1 MSTLNFYSVNQKSMA
16 DDFVANKLSE
26 WGLEALTEVFRDEA
40 IDEEALEILDEETIN
55 NIVKKSGLKL
65 KLKVHLKEFQRIN
78 AWVEKNTTSATT
90 LTLASHSSGISVQ
103 ELAVTEDGQ
112 LIPVEEIEK
121 PQVSQLLNSAGKVYL
136 LILVPLH
143 LFECGAS

>member
-1 MSTLNFYSVNQKSMA
+1 MA

-26 WGLEALTEVFRDEA
+26 WGLEALMEVFRDEA

-65 KLKVHLKEFQRIN
+65 KLKVHLNEFQRIN

-90 LTLASHSSGISVQ
+90 LT
-103 ELAVTEDGQ
+103 
-112 LIPVEEIEK
+112 
-121 PQVSQLLNSAGKVYL
+121 
-136 LILVPLH
+136 
-143 LFECGAS
+143 

>member
-1 MSTLNFYSVNQKSMA
+1 LSTLNFYSVNQKSMA

-26 WGLEALTEVFRDEA
+26 WGLEALMEVFRDEA
-40 IDEEALEILDEETIN
+40 IDAEALKILDDETIN

>member
-1 MSTLNFYSVNQKSMA
+1 MA
-16 DDFVANKLSE
+16 DGFVTNKLSE

-65 KLKVHLKEFQRIN
+65 KLKVHLNEFQRIN

-90 LTLASHSSGISVQ
+90 LT
-103 ELAVTEDGQ
+103 
-112 LIPVEEIEK
+112 
-121 PQVSQLLNSAGKVYL
+121 
-136 LILVPLH
+136 
-143 LFECGAS
+143 

>member
-40 IDEEALEILDEETIN
+40 IDEEALKILDDETIN

>member
-1 MSTLNFYSVNQKSMA
+1 MA

-26 WGLEALTEVFRDEA
+26 WGLEALTEVFREEA
-40 IDEEALEILDEETIN
+40 IDEEALKILDDETIN

>member
-1 MSTLNFYSVNQKSMA
+1 LSTLNFYSVNQKSMA

-26 WGLEALTEVFRDEA
+26 WGLEALMEVFRDEA
-40 IDEEALEILDEETIN
+40 IDEEALKILDDETIN

-65 KLKVHLKEFQRIN
+65 KFKVHLKEFQRIN

>member
-1 MSTLNFYSVNQKSMA
+1 LSTLNFYTVNQKSMA

-26 WGLEALTEVFRDEA
+26 WGLEALTEVFREEA
-40 IDEEALEILDEETIN
+40 IDEEALKILDDETIN

>member
-1 MSTLNFYSVNQKSMA
+1 LSTLNFYSVNQKSMA

-40 IDEEALEILDEETIN
+40 IDEEALKILDDETIN